1 MARPCRGLVPSYA
14 YGHAYGYASGYAYGY
29 AHGLVLATPTATPP
43 ATLAAAPTA
52 ALMATPAATPTATP
66 TATLCGP
73 RYDSEVRASE
83 ALEGI
88 RAALALTVRAWGA
101 VVSQGLAPVPALC
114 LAVVSQCLAPVRA
127 GGGGHEP
134 GSGSRPRAPGGHEP
148 GSGSRRV
155 VPSWRAGQPVVSL
168 CQAPELPWGPAAA
181 CTGYP
186 VCLGNQ
192 RKKGAVVAHRRLGVR
207 ARRGRFVGM
216 EHAVLGPTFGASA
229 PPRAGRG
236 GAHSTVGL
244 SCFSRRLL
252 AKFVWLGTR
261 HCPANAGSGVVQY
274 SRSLLVNTLFFP

>member
-1 MARPCRGLVPSYA
+1 MPRSQRVEAQRILAAGSRALKQWLTGAGAMEALLLAMARHREVAAVQENAAGRLSAVARRRRSHGGAAPGHGPAACSSLRAGECCGGAAESGRRLGGSEAEARQRRSHVPSYA

-127 GGGGHEP
+127 GGGGREP
-134 GSGSRPRAPGGHEP
+134 VSGSRPRA
-148 GSGSRRV
+148 
-155 VPSWRAGQPVVSL
+155 RAV
-168 CQAPELPWGPAAA
+168 
-181 CTGYP
+181 
-186 VCLGNQ
+186 
-192 RKKGAVVAHRRLGVR
+192 
-207 ARRGRFVGM
+207 
-216 EHAVLGPTFGASA
+216 
-229 PPRAGRG
+229 
-236 GAHSTVGL
+236 
-244 SCFSRRLL
+244 
-252 AKFVWLGTR
+252 
-261 HCPANAGSGVVQY
+261 
-274 SRSLLVNTLFFP
+274 